1 MRVGLLIA
9 LLALCVGCGKDG
21 AFETIDTPTPAVSDI
36 PDANPLA
43 YPKLYVDEDLPQYP
57 GAILIDVGPQTT
69 SLRDGMQLQAVSND
83 ALALII
89 QYFIL
94 EMEKRGWTYDKVA
107 RGRVEQL
114 QNMPM
119 DLIVFTKEKMK
130 FYVQALK
137 IEDQQT
143 KITILLS
150 KTDGSG

>member
-57 GAILIDVGPQTT
+57 AAILTDLGRQTT
-69 SLRDGMQLQAVSND
+69 SLRDGIKLQAVSND
-83 ALALII
+83 GLALII
-89 QYFIL
+89 QYFIP
-94 EMEKRGWTYDKVA
+94 EMEKRGWTYDKVT

-114 QNMPM
+114 QDMPM
-119 DLIVFTKEKMK
+119 DMIVFVKGKLHFSVT
-130 FYVQALK
+130 ASK
-137 IEDQQT
+137 IEDEQT
-143 KITILLS
+143 KIMINFS
-150 KTDGSG
+150 ED